1 MTHCRDRSEILAQL
15 RAAAPSVLPS
25 LLSCDISNLER
36 EHQQLQEAAVTSL
49 HFDVMDGV
57 FVPNFTYGMPV
68 IAALRDRTNLIFDVH
83 LMITEPARHVKHFR
97 DAGADV
103 ITIHAEAVDDPRP
116 VLDEIRRLG
125 AVAGLAINP
134 ATPVETIESILP
146 NCDVVLVMSVEAG
159 FGGQAF
165 NEVALEK
172 LKQLSMASGSDP
184 LLEVDGGLNATTIG
198 GCAESGA
205 QLLVVGS
212 AIFSAE
218 DYQVSIS
225 ELRDVAKG
233 AIGISGN

>member
-25 LLSCDISNLER
+25 LLSCDFSNLER
-36 EHQQLQEAAVTSL
+36 ELQQLQEAAVTSL

-116 VLDEIRRLG
+116 VLGNQPRHASRDYR
-125 AVAGLAINP
+125 INP
-134 ATPVETIESILP
+134 P
-146 NCDVVLVMSVEAG
+146 
-159 FGGQAF
+159 
-165 NEVALEK
+165 K
-172 LKQLSMASGSDP
+172 L
-184 LLEVDGGLNATTIG
+184 
-198 GCAESGA
+198 
-205 QLLVVGS
+205 
-212 AIFSAE
+212 
-218 DYQVSIS
+218 
-225 ELRDVAKG
+225 
-233 AIGISGN
+233 

>member
-1 MTHCRDRSEILAQL
+1 MIHFPDRSEILARL

-25 LLSCDISNLER
+25 LLLCDFANLER
-36 EHQQLQEAAVTSL
+36 ELGQLQEAAVTSL

-57 FVPNFTYGMPV
+57 FVPNFTYGMPI

-83 LMITEPARHVKHFR
+83 LMITEPARRVKHFR

-125 AVAGLAINP
+125 AAAGLAINP
-134 ATPVETIESILP
+134 STPVETIESSLP
-146 NCDVVLVMSVEAG
+146 HCDVVLVMSVEAG

-172 LKQLSMASGSDP
+172 LKQLSMVSGSNP
-184 LLEVDGGLNATTIG
+184 LLEVDGGINTTTIG

-212 AIFSAE
+212 AIFSTK
-218 DYQVSIS
+218 DYQIPIR
-225 ELRDVAKG
+225 ELRDVAQG